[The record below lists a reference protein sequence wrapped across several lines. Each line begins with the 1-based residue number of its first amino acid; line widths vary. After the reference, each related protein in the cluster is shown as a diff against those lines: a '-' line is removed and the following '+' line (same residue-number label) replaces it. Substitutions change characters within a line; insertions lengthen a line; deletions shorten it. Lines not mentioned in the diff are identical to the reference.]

1 MAWKNQLDPKTWKGI
16 RSVLQLQLVI
26 AFIVAVFIMKQ
37 WWFCVLMIALGGL
50 LAAFRGKIWCGL
62 LCPNG
67 GFIDLLWSK
76 ISLRLLPFP
85 RWLNK
90 GRILQGVFFAGMIAY
105 FGWIVWLVNIHKGLP
120 VAYASYAQH
129 GFLFLR
135 FCQVMLALAAVMAL
149 VFEPRSFCAHIC
161 PGGTLGSLMAT
172 ATKRSPVVL
181 DAEKCVNCRL
191 CTTVCD
197 LPERLLDPL
206 LERAAKV
213 RAEGGSETLPVSPEC
228 YGCMDCVAV
237 CPRGALRIETLG
249 LDNEGKGGPE
259 KQHSDKVEAK
269 SGSSGDGGQAA

>member
-1 MAWKNQLDPKTWKGI
+1 MPGKNQLDSKTWKGI
-16 RSVLQLQLVI
+16 RSVLQVQLVI

-50 LAAFRGKIWCGL
+50 LAAFRGKIWCGM

-67 GFIDLLWSK
+67 GFIDLVWSR
-76 ISLRLLPFP
+76 ISLRLVPFP
-85 RWLNK
+85 RWLNR

-129 GFLFLR
+129 GYLFLR

-161 PGGTLGSLMAT
+161 PGGTLGSLMAS
-172 ATKRSPVVL
+172 ASKRSPVVL
-181 DAEKCVNCRL
+181 DADKCVNCRL
-191 CTTVCD
+191 CTSVCD

-206 LERAAKV
+206 LERAEKV
-213 RAEGGSETLPVSPEC
+213 REEGRSETLPVSPEC

-237 CPRGALRIETLG
+237 CPKGALRIETLG
-249 LDNEGKGGPE
+249 L
-259 KQHSDKVEAK
+259 
-269 SGSSGDGGQAA
+269 GDGGESGQKRSLSEEKDTGENSAGDSHEAA